1 MPTPIRA
8 ALPVPSP
15 APLPKDDRG
24 LATDNGRAVVL
35 MVASMFLFAV
45 DDLLI
50 KIAAGTGDH
59 PASVGHVLIVQGVV
73 GTLVFGALM
82 LRDGT
87 RLTRDLVTDRFVVL
101 RTVGDIVAAAGF
113 VTALTLME
121 LANASAILQFQPL
134 VVTLGAA
141 WFLRERVGW
150 RRYTA
155 IAIGFL
161 GVLIVVRPGL
171 EGFTWPS
178 LLVLIGVLGLSLRD
192 LATRLLPARH
202 STNAVVTF
210 VSLAIVPPGI
220 VMHLLLADGWAIGWD
235 ALLILLAGAGF
246 GVTGYWAITQAMRLG
261 EVSAVAPFRYSR
273 LVAAILLGVV
283 VLGERP
289 DLPMWIGSL
298 LIVGAGIYAL
308 RREAKV
314 KAAG

>member
-1 MPTPIRA
+1 MPTPMRA
-8 ALPVPSP
+8 APPVPSP
-15 APLPKDDRG
+15 APLGDG
-24 LATDNGRAVVL
+24 GQGFATDNARAIVL

-45 DDLLI
+45 DDMLI
-50 KIAAGTGDH
+50 KIAASIGEN

-73 GTLVFGALM
+73 GTLVFGSLM

-101 RTVGDIVAAAGF
+101 RTTGDVIAASGF

-121 LANASAILQFQPL
+121 LANASAILQVQPL
-134 VVTLGAA
+134 VVTLAAA
-141 WFLRERVGW
+141 WFLGERVGW

-155 IAIGFL
+155 VAIGFV
-161 GVLIVVRPGL
+161 GVLIVVRPGM

-178 LLVLIGVLGLSLRD
+178 ILVLVGVLGLTLRD
-192 LATRLLPARH
+192 LSTRLLPARH

-210 VSLAIVPPGI
+210 VSLAIIPPGI
-220 VMHLLLADGWAIGWD
+220 LLHVLLADGWGLSWAPFGV
-235 ALLILLAGAGF
+235 LLAGAGF

-283 VLGERP
+283 VLRERP
-289 DLPMWIGSL
+289 DLPMWIGSA

-314 KAAG
+314 KAAD